1 MSYPEPRY
9 HGDTGVAAA
18 TFRPAGH
25 DPELTYPSAGAV
37 HYLATGASTG
47 GEFGL
52 YRWEMAGPPS
62 GPGPH
67 FHKPSPS
74 PSTSCPARSA
84 SMTGGTGSTGGP
96 VTS

>member
-52 YRWEMAGPPS
+52 YRWEMAAQDHLRVLLRPVRHDPPL
-62 GPGPH
+62 
-67 FHKPSPS
+67 
-74 PSTSCPARSA
+74 
-84 SMTGGTGSTGGP
+84 
-96 VTS
+96 